1 MSMKW
6 IWLAMWALLW
16 AGMAG
21 CTQVPSRQNAVPSAA
36 LTEPAQPAGK
46 QTPVPT
52 QAPVVST
59 VLPVENSPIDLT
71 PSPGTTEPGL
81 NERVVQAQKETGESA
96 RKDLA
101 QKLGISVEDVAVLS
115 VIGQEYSL
123 DAFYCRTA
131 KGRIAKEDP
140 PQLISGET
148 ILLQAGGRRYEY
160 HANEPLVIYC
170 RRLS

>member
-6 IWLAMWALLW
+6 IWLAMWVLLW

-46 QTPVPT
+46 QTPVPM
-52 QAPVVST
+52 QAPAAIT

-71 PSPGTTEPGL
+71 PSPVTTEPGL
-81 NERVVQAQKETGESA
+81 KERVVQAQKEMVESA

-123 DAFYCRTA
+123 DAFYCRTT
-131 KGRIAKEDP
+131 KGRIARDEP
-140 PQLISGET
+140 ALVISGET

-160 HANEPLVIYC
+160 HANDPLVIYC
-170 RRLS
+170 RQLS